1 MHENGISG
9 AGYGVMGRSMPGF
22 LLTGDYR
29 IREKKFGTEGLRG
42 PEPALD
48 PTLSRL
54 CSKIKSKIGTA
65 ARDNPCCR

>member
-1 MHENGISG
+1 
-9 AGYGVMGRSMPGF
+9 MPGF
-22 LLTGDYR
+22 LVTGDYR

-54 CSKIKSKIGTA
+54 CGKIKSKIGGA